1 MDLVF
6 VIIIVGAI
14 FGGLFET
21 MVESDMG
28 RDHKAWKYA
37 VIFLTI
43 GIAGMW
49 YSLTQF
55 EQQVVKSYKITD
67 TFIAKGEG
75 VMKFSKPVSIK
86 KRHTDY
92 AWCAFRQET
101 TYEVNV
107 DGGCK

>member
-1 MDLVF
+1 MDLF
-6 VIIIVGAI
+6 FGIIIVGAI
-14 FGGLFET
+14 IGGFFAT
-21 MVESDMG
+21 IKESDMG

-55 EQQVVKSYKITD
+55 EQQVVKSYEITD
-67 TFIAKGEG
+67 TFITNGG
-75 VMKFSKPVSIK
+75 SVMKFSKPVSIK
-86 KRHTDY
+86 KRQVDY
-92 AWCAFRQET
+92 ARCVSRQET
-101 TYEVNV
+101 TYEVDV